1 MKNKLVIMQPH
12 FIPWYGYFDLI
23 RFSDNFIFLDDV
35 QYIKRSFIN
44 RIKFDY
50 NNKIGWLTFPTE
62 YNKTKTNINSTK
74 LFEKEKNILKF
85 QKKIEHSLK
94 KEKNFNLVRDV
105 LNSIK
110 LDDIET
116 ISDLNIYF
124 IKSLSKII
132 FKEEKNFSL
141 SSKLNIKN
149 KKSDRILDICNH
161 FGSKYYVTGMGG
173 LNYLNREK
181 FKLNNIKIIYLNYS
195 FENLNFRD
203 KKDHIS
209 ILNLLAKYG
218 ENINKKFTTTQV
230 DLK

>member
-1 MKNKLVIMQPH
+1 M
-12 FIPWYGYFDLI
+12 
-23 RFSDNFIFLDDV
+23 
-35 QYIKRSFIN
+35 
-44 RIKFDY
+44 
-50 NNKIGWLTFPTE
+50 
-62 YNKTKTNINSTK
+62 NINSTK

-94 KEKNFNLVRDV
+94 KEKNFNLVGDV

-110 LDDIET
+110 LDNIET

-161 FGSKYYVTGMGG
+161 FGSKYYITGMGG
-173 LNYLNREK
+173 LDYLNREK
-181 FKLNNIKIIYLNYS
+181 FIPFNNQNPDISYKLSEDQGYS
-195 FENLNFRD
+195 QISQSTYQIQLLKEF
-203 KKDHIS
+203 DHK
-209 ILNLLAKYG
+209 N
-218 ENINKKFTTTQV
+218 
-230 DLK
+230 